1 MKHKTKGNQV
11 IYYRGYVLNSS
22 RHLLASFTIF
32 HFPMKVQLSQAGMG
46 LNVCI
51 IILLKVKLLM
61 DIIFLL
67 QPQEKKTYILR
78 MAVIFYNMMGKLMLS
93 EFLT

>member
-1 MKHKTKGNQV
+1 MKHKAKGNQV
-11 IYYRGYVLNSS
+11 IYYRGYVLNSN

-32 HFPMKVQLSQAGMG
+32 QFPMKVQLRQAGMG

-67 QPQEKKTYILR
+67 QPQEKKN
-78 MAVIFYNMMGKLMLS
+78 IFYEWQS
-93 EFLT
+93 FSTI